1 MTLQI
6 SADVRTYA
14 WILAGPDEDK
24 KATLVLD
31 ALESPPDEYR
41 PGITISHTIGS
52 EERDHYMLNEYI
64 AQFGTVMLSIGPI
77 G

>member
-41 PGITISHTIGS
+41 PGITISHHRKRRT
-52 EERDHYMLNEYI
+52 
-64 AQFGTVMLSIGPI
+64 
-77 G
+77 